1 MVRDFQSVVGYE
13 TRKHFLEMTG
23 MMPDEVCACV
33 GTGSNSIGMFKPFLD
48 DPMDITGV
56 EHYGYGD
63 QFMD

>member
-1 MVRDFQSVVGYE
+1 
-13 TRKHFLEMTG
+13 MTG

>member
-1 MVRDFQSVVGYE
+1 
-13 TRKHFLEMTG
+13 
-23 MMPDEVCACV
+23 MPDEVCACV
-33 GTGSNSIGMFKPFLD
+33 GTGSNSIGMFNPFLD